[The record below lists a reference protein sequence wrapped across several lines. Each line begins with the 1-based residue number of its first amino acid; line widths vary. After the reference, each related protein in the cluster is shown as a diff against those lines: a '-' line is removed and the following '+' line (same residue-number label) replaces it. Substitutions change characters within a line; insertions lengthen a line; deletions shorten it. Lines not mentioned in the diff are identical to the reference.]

1 MEDIYDR
8 LRLPEDLRKEY
19 RNVLIGMT
27 PAIIVN
33 MGVSESIDKMRKLK
47 IPIYTATG
55 IAYACVVYEK
65 SKPYLNSF
73 NSLMNFQILKCVLF
87 VNRFTKTL

>member
-55 IAYACVVYEK
+55 IAYACY
-65 SKPYLNSF
+65 YL
-73 NSLMNFQILKCVLF
+73 
-87 VNRFTKTL
+87 